1 MRICNV
7 TVHCTS
13 TNFVLLDQVNYA
25 FVSSRFE
32 HILVRVV
39 CVVRGRMDAA
49 ASLQRKKTK
58 EMSVQLQ
65 RRDQSLHGMA
75 VGTRQSS
82 DLKLEA

>member
-25 FVSSRFE
+25 FVSSLFE

-65 RRDQSLHGMA
+65 RRAKTKVFMAWQSVL
-75 VGTRQSS
+75 GT
-82 DLKLEA
+82 E